1 MGPLIPQGFIN
12 PDLNLFFAFVIGLG
26 FGSVLEQAGFSSSR
40 KLAGLFYG
48 YDFIVLRVFFTAAIT
63 AMTGLLLFSYLG
75 WIDYS
80 MLYVNPTYFWSAI
93 VGGVIMG
100 LGFIMG
106 GFCPGTSVVGAVIGK
121 IDAMFFFFG
130 MFIGIFLFG
139 HFYDSFE
146 SIYLGH
152 NLGNIFVFDSLGM
165 SREWFAFMLILVA
178 LIAFLITQRIEDI
191 VNDTPATVRQSRPSH
206 FFPSFILIFSGL
218 LLLLLP
224 SQPRN
229 SWYETDAKT
238 ILSEVA
244 NKNHYTDADEIAF
257 SIMQGKNYPVLLV
270 DVRDPESFQRFTLPG
285 AINIPLNDIFDYNW
299 ESIFDNHNQK
309 VVLFSYS
316 ETQASE
322 AWLLLRRKGYKE
334 MKVLEGVLNN
344 FMNTIFIEEFI
355 PERKRPDCIDMHTA
369 RFRTEAKE
377 YFTTGKAIKKIE
389 SPQIPVIKIVEIE
402 KPISGGC

>member
-1 MGPLIPQGFIN
+1 MQSEQNKVLKIFRFERVIIPVI
-12 PDLNLFFAFVIGLG
+12 IGLG
-26 FGSVLEQAGFSSSR
+26 VVGYFSFKDFDPKPFFEIQPSFQ
-40 KLAGLFYG
+40 LWFWLFMA
-48 YDFIVLRVFFTAAIT
+48 FTMVVMRDVAYMYRIR
-63 AMTGLLLFSYLG
+63 LLTDKQLSWRNSFH
-75 WIDYS
+75 
-80 MLYVNPTYFWSAI
+80 
-93 VGGVIMG
+93 VIMG

-334 MKVLEGVLNN
+334 MKVLEGGLNN

>member
-1 MGPLIPQGFIN
+1 MLSYITWSVN
-12 PDLNLFFAFVIGLG
+12 PEIFPNLLPV
-26 FGSVLEQAGFSSSR
+26 R
-40 KLAGLFYG
+40 WY
-48 YDFIVLRVFFTAAIT
+48 
-63 AMTGLLLFSYLG
+63 GLLF
-75 WIDYS
+75 
-80 MLYVNPTYFWSAI
+80 A
-93 VGGVIMG
+93 
-100 LGFIMG
+100 
-106 GFCPGTSVVGAVIGK
+106 A
-121 IDAMFFFFG
+121 AFFFG
-130 MFIGIFLFG
+130 YLVLIKIFKHEKLPVALLDQLALYVFIATIIGARLGHVLFYEPDYFLSNPLLILKIWQGGLASHGAAIGILIAIWLFSRKNKI
-139 HFYDSFE
+139 H
-146 SIYLGH
+146 YLWV
-152 NLGNIFVFDSLGM
+152 LD
-165 SREWFAFMLILVA
+165 RLVIV
-178 LIAFLITQRIEDI
+178 IAFLITQRIEDI

-334 MKVLEGVLNN
+334 MKVLEGGLNN